1 MPAQIVQGLRYDARG
16 LRRNRTFTAVAVLSL
31 GLGIGVT
38 TSVFSMVD
46 RILFRSLPFADKQP
60 AGVVGHSGSSPA
72 LRFLFRRRLF
82 EAQAVSAGS
91 LEAVTSWTG
100 SPIAT

>member
-46 RILFRSLPFADKQP
+46 RILFRSLPFAD
-60 AGVVGHSGSSPA
+60 SD
-72 LRFLFRRRLF
+72 RLVLLGI
-82 EAQAVSAGS
+82 QAPG
-91 LEAVTSWTG
+91 LPYDFFFG
-100 SPIAT
+100 PGI